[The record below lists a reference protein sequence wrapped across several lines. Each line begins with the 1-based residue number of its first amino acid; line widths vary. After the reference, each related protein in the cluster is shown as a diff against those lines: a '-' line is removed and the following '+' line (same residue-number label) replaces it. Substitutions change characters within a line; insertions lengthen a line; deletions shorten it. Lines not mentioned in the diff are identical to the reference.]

1 MGAAAGAALGGLFID
16 AVSVRA
22 AFLVGPVAAALG
34 ALVALAGRRL
44 LAPAGC
50 GRRRN
55 QTAGRAA
62 SANGAGTIR
71 RVGGGGANRAE

>member
-44 LAPAGC
+44 LAPGDGGDEIRPPAAPLP
-50 GRRRN
+50 
-55 QTAGRAA
+55 QTAPGR
-62 SANGAGTIR
+62 SAG
-71 RVGGGGANRAE
+71 